1 MHLSR
6 FRILLAAASLAS
18 CYAQVEDGSIQVTH
32 SLCTPSTTNCIP
44 GGGAAIS
51 FFNAS
56 GNNTFTVN
64 LGDVP
69 FLKSS
74 TSLGPA
80 TLNTTLVLNNST
92 FDMKTAGADFK
103 KITQVQLLRAPTAST
118 AGSDPCA
125 AATPPCPV
133 IAAYNQATDGVADQQ
148 IVLKSLVPNL
158 IDSIDPTTHSIIFEV
173 TAQGFA
179 PNPPNIPSMWSA
191 DFTMNLALK
200 ARAGVP

>member
-6 FRILLAAASLAS
+6 FGILLAAASLNS
-18 CYAQVEDGSIQVTH
+18 CYAQVEDGSVLVTH
-32 SLCTPSTTNCIP
+32 SLCTPSTTPCIP
-44 GGGAAIS
+44 GGGATIS

-74 TSLGPA
+74 SSLGPA
-80 TLNTTLVLNNST
+80 TLNTTLTLNSST

-103 KITQVQLLRAPTAST
+103 GLTQVQLLRAPRAST
-118 AGSDPCA
+118 GPTDDPCA
-125 AATPPCPV
+125 APPTPCPV

-158 IDSIDPTTHSIIFEV
+158 IDSIDQTTHSIIFEV
-173 TAQGFA
+173 TAKGTA
-179 PNPPNIPSMWSA
+179 PSPLLWSA

-200 ARAGVP
+200 ARAGIP